1 VSEPHEDCSRR
12 IDKWLWCA
20 RRFKTRTVASR
31 FVAQTSVRVT
41 RGGATS
47 RIDRPGFELRPGDEV
62 SFLLGERLVVMRVLG
77 FAERRGSAEAARSL
91 FEDVAVPAA
100 CKTSG

>member
-1 VSEPHEDCSRR
+1 VSEPHEDGSRR

-20 RRFKTRTVASR
+20 RRFRTRTVASR
-31 FVAQTSVRVT
+31 FVAETSVRVT
-41 RGGATS
+41 RSGVTS
-47 RIDRPGFELRPGDEV
+47 RIDRPGFQLRAGDEV
-62 SFLLGERLVVMRVLG
+62 SFLLGERLHVVRVLD
-77 FAERRGSAEAARSL
+77 FAERRGSPEAARNL